1 MESPSIT
8 IEELQ
13 NVRVIYIRF
22 RGTYIEFRKNSRRLF
37 NQIFTYAKENNLI
50 IENVSKVLTI
60 YHDNPFI
67 TNEKDTR
74 TSIAM
79 TVPLDAK
86 FQETNEITSMIISGK
101 YGVGHFHLSP
111 SEYGEAWKYM
121 YENWLFIGSEKPR
134 DSFPFEMYITEPPKR
149 FKDKSYTDIYIPID

>member
-1 MESPSIT
+1 M
-8 IEELQ
+8 
-13 NVRVIYIRF
+13 RVIYVRF

-37 NQIFTYAKENNLI
+37 NQIFNFARENNLI
-50 IENVSKVLTI
+50 IENVTKVLTI

-67 TNEKDTR
+67 TNEKDLR
-74 TSIAM
+74 TSVAM

-86 FQETNEITSMIISGK
+86 FQETDEITSMIISGK

-121 YENWLFIGSEKPR
+121 YEKWLFIGSEKHVIHSHLKCISLNR
-134 DSFPFEMYITEPPKR
+134 LRSLRIR
-149 FKDKSYTDIYIPID
+149 VIPIFISR